1 MTNEDVCRLTDAAF
15 LSLSK
20 SLKEFH
26 YRVGRRSSTTP
37 TTEDSLVTQPLERL
51 GHPLLK
57 LYVYN
62 ENDLHFAR
70 SVNSF
75 ADFTIPPSYVYE
87 VSTRNSEVH
96 VRVV

>member
-26 YRVGRRSSTTP
+26 YRVKRPPSTTL
-37 TTEDSLVTQPLERL
+37 TTEDSLVIQPLERL
-51 GHPLLK
+51 GHPLFE

-70 SVNSF
+70 SINSF
-75 ADFTIPPSYVYE
+75 ADFTIPSSDVYE
-87 VSTRNSEVH
+87 VSTRNSGVH

>member
-26 YRVGRRSSTTP
+26 YRVERRSSTTP
-37 TTEDSLVTQPLERL
+37 TIENSLVIQPLERF
-51 GHPLLK
+51 GYALLK
-57 LYVYN
+57 RYVYN
-62 ENDLHFAR
+62 DHDLQFAR
-70 SVNSF
+70 SINSF
-75 ADFTIPPSYVYE
+75 ADFTIPPSDVYE

-96 VRVV
+96 VRVM

>member
-20 SLKEFH
+20 SLKEIH

-37 TTEDSLVTQPLERL
+37 TTEDSLVIQPLERL
-51 GHPLLK
+51 GYPLLK

-62 ENDLHFAR
+62 DNLRDQL
-70 SVNSF
+70 
-75 ADFTIPPSYVYE
+75 IPSPILRFLRAM
-87 VSTRNSEVH
+87 STKYLRGIAKSM
-96 VRVV
+96 